1 VRHLPQKVICLAA
14 ALGAAAAWS
23 AGAAAQSAG
32 DAERGRQVFE
42 TKQCARCHAARESRG
57 VGPPLETL
65 RRAQG
70 AYELA
75 GRLWNHAPAMM
86 TVFTTEGMRWPDV
99 SAAEMADLMAYLG
112 ADATRDPK
120 PDALKGQRVLVSKN
134 CLKCH
139 SWRGEGARV
148 AGDLADHRDDY
159 APAAR
164 WAATTWTHAPR
175 IAAKAL
181 ERGIPY
187 PRFND
192 DEMAHLVAFLRT
204 GSPAR

>member
-1 VRHLPQKVICLAA
+1 MIRAGA
-14 ALGAAAAWS
+14 ALGV
-23 AGAAAQSAG
+23 GAALVWGGGLAAQAPG
-32 DAERGRQVFE
+32 DAERGRRLFE
-42 TKQCARCHAARESRG
+42 TKQCARCHVPREARG

-65 RRAQG
+65 RRPQG

-86 TVFTTEGMRWPDV
+86 TVLSAEGMRWPDIPV
-99 SAAEMADLMAYLG
+99 AEMGDLMAYLG
-112 ADATRDPK
+112 ADAARDPV
-120 PDALKGQRVLVSKN
+120 PDPQKGQRLLIGKS

-139 SWRGEGARV
+139 RYAGEGARV
-148 AGDLADHRDDY
+148 AGDLAEHRDDY

-164 WAATTWTHAPR
+164 WAATTWAHAPR

-181 ERGIPY
+181 ERGILY

-192 DEMAHLVAFLRT
+192 DEMTHLVGFLRSGDRT
-204 GSPAR
+204 R

>member
-1 VRHLPQKVICLAA
+1 MTRAVT
-14 ALGAAAAWS
+14 ALVMGAVLVWGVS
-23 AGAAAQSAG
+23 LDAQPPG
-32 DAERGRQVFE
+32 DPDRGRRLFE
-42 TKQCARCHAARESRG
+42 AKQCARCHAPRETRG

-65 RRAQG
+65 RRPQG

-86 TVFTTEGMRWPDV
+86 TVLTAEGMRWPDIPPT
-99 SAAEMADLMAYLG
+99 EMGDLMAYLG
-112 ADATRDPK
+112 ADATRDPM
-120 PDALKGQRVLVSKN
+120 PDAGKGQRLLVSKN

-139 SWRGEGARV
+139 SYEREGARV
-148 AGDLADHRDDY
+148 AGDLAQHRDDY

-164 WAATTWTHAPR
+164 WAATTWAHAPR

-181 ERGIPY
+181 ERGILY

-192 DEMAHLVAFLRT
+192 DEMTHLVGFLRS
-204 GSPAR
+204 GERAR

>member
-1 VRHLPQKVICLAA
+1 MIRRVAVLAIGT
-14 ALGAAAAWS
+14 ALACGAAEVD
-23 AGAAAQSAG
+23 AQPPG
-32 DAERGRQVFE
+32 DAARGRHVFE
-42 TKQCARCHAARESRG
+42 SKQCVRCHGPREARG

-65 RRAQG
+65 RRPQG

-75 GRLWNHAPAMM
+75 GRLWNHAPTML
-86 TVFTTEGMRWPDV
+86 TVLTAEGMKWPDIPP
-99 SAAEMADLMAYLG
+99 SEMADLMAYLG
-112 ADATRDPK
+112 ADPARDPP
-120 PDALKGQRVLVSKN
+120 PDLRKGQGLLVSKN

-139 SWRGEGARV
+139 SFRREGARI
-148 AGDLADHRDDY
+148 AHDLAERRDDY

-181 ERGIPY
+181 ERGVLY

-192 DEMAHLVAFLRT
+192 DEMAHLIAFLRS
-204 GSPAR
+204 GDGAR